1 MSISNNATGEVICEQ
16 RPTYGGNS
24 PADPHSKYRKGTSRK
39 LDRFEEQGYIAVP
52 PCLWGSVEHGLD
64 PPPNLDGVTLRIVK
78 TSNATYGHHGEVRHA
93 VSLGTPCIAASFV
106 STRVPCPPLRHSQRV
121 HGVLFG
127 TRRWRT
133 GNSIMRREDSASDRI
148 DRAGAGLR

>member
-1 MSISNNATGEVICEQ
+1 MHRSFV
-16 RPTYGGNS
+16 
-24 PADPHSKYRKGTSRK
+24 
-39 LDRFEEQGYIAVP
+39 
-52 PCLWGSVEHGLD
+52 
-64 PPPNLDGVTLRIVK
+64 
-78 TSNATYGHHGEVRHA
+78 TYGHHGEVRHA

-106 STRVPCPPLRHSQRV
+106 STRVPCPPLRHYQRV